1 VALNSYRNKGGHIA
15 SEIERIKCAAWE
27 IIADPKANR
36 IERLEALKLIAA
48 CKGLLLPDINE
59 QWLSVR
65 QVAQLRRIK
74 QQLVEKVLA
83 RKERKQR
90 VNRKQYIKRRI
101 AELEAQ
107 KETETIGTG
116 N

>member
-1 VALNSYRNKGGHIA
+1 LT
-15 SEIERIKCAAWE
+15 ELQRIKCAAWE
-27 IIADPKANR
+27 IITDPKANR
-36 IERLEALKLIAA
+36 IERIEALKLIAA
-48 CKGLLLPDINE
+48 AKGLLLPDVNE

-83 RKERKQR
+83 RKERKKKA
-90 VNRKQYIKRRI
+90 NRRQYLRKRI
-101 AELEAQ
+101 AVLEGQ
-107 KETETIGTG
+107 KETTEVGT

>member
-1 VALNSYRNKGGHIA
+1 LT
-15 SEIERIKCAAWE
+15 ELQRIKCAAWE
-27 IIADPKANR
+27 IITDPISNR
-36 IERLEALKLIAA
+36 IERIEALKLIAA
-48 CKGLLLPDINE
+48 AKGLLLPDVNE

-83 RKERKQR
+83 RKERKKKA
-90 VNRKQYIKRRI
+90 NRRQYLRKRI
-101 AELEAQ
+101 AVLEQ
-107 KETETIGTG
+107 KETQTVGT

>member
-1 VALNSYRNKGGHIA
+1 LT
-15 SEIERIKCAAWE
+15 ELQRIKCAAWE
-27 IIADPKANR
+27 IITDPKSNR
-36 IERLEALKLIAA
+36 IERIEALKLIAA
-48 CKGLLLPDINE
+48 AKGLLLPDVNE

-83 RKERKQR
+83 RKQRKQKA
-90 VNRKQYIKRRI
+90 NRLQYLRKRI
-101 AELEAQ
+101 AVLEQ
-107 KETETIGTG
+107 KETQTVGA

>member
-1 VALNSYRNKGGHIA
+1 MTELQ
-15 SEIERIKCAAWE
+15 RIKCAAWE
-27 IIADPKANR
+27 IITDPKSNR
-36 IERLEALKLIAA
+36 IERIEALKLIAA
-48 CKGLLLPDINE
+48 AKGLLLPDVNE

-83 RKERKQR
+83 RKQRKQKA
-90 VNRKQYIKRRI
+90 NRLQYLRKRI
-101 AELEAQ
+101 AVLEQ
-107 KETETIGTG
+107 KETQTVGA

>member
-1 VALNSYRNKGGHIA
+1 MTELQ
-15 SEIERIKCAAWE
+15 RIKCAAWE
-27 IIADPKANR
+27 IITDPKANR
-36 IERLEALKLIAA
+36 IERIEALKLIAA
-48 CKGLLLPDINE
+48 AKGLLLPDVNE

-83 RKERKQR
+83 RRQRKQKA
-90 VNRKQYIKRRI
+90 NRRQYLRKRI
-101 AELEAQ
+101 AVLEGQ
-107 KETETIGTG
+107 KEIQTVGTE